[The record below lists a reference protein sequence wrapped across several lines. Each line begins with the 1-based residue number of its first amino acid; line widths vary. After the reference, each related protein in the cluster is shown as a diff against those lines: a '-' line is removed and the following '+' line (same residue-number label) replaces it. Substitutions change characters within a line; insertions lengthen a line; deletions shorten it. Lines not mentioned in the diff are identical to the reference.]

1 MNLLE
6 KYPHIKPETI
16 KPIRYATDWG
26 TRLFFHPSLFPG
38 ILGDTYDALDVID
51 DNGHLHESVTYEDGK
66 FSHTYLQQHPNI
78 QAWSPTEKVLH
89 GYELEDF
96 YKSCEAIIKFNQAGA
111 VGELKKALT
120 AFYDFKKKTSRTK
133 LIEALASVQDR
144 TQEEELLYNNLL
156 DLAKLKTAPT
166 LDVND
171 LFHNIIDAYKRILEG
186 NTYTFNSGKF
196 LHVTD
201 VRGMWLNDGD
211 AKVYVIGGELSLDK
225 NFMPY
230 KRSAEKVVFG
240 SLLYTVK
247 HVVENGLD
255 PLVEFTHPVT
265 RTAIQKAFDDNKTEY
280 ASKCET
286 IKAFIGR
293 VYGV

>member
-66 FSHTYLQQHPNI
+66 FSHIYLQQHPNI

-144 TQEEELLYNNLL
+144 TQEEELLYNNLR
-156 DLAKLKTAPT
+156 DLAKLKTTPT

-171 LFHNIIDAYKRILEG
+171 LFHNIIDAYKRIIEG
-186 NTYTFNSGKF
+186 NTYTFHSGKF

-211 AKVYVIGGELSLDK
+211 AKVYVLGDELSLDK

-230 KRSAEKVVFG
+230 KRSAEKVVLG

-247 HVVENGLD
+247 HVVENDLD
-255 PLVEFTHPVT
+255 PLVEFTNPVT